1 MPTPGIGEPYSI
13 TLVGADKQSGS
24 NVEANRLGG
33 SRVDRQHQA
42 LPCETALLPGCR
54 AGGVELH
61 QAGSIRVRPA
71 RLVMPDPPVV
81 RRGLGIALR
90 RVLPLLLT
98 PERGDV
104 EVGPGAAHRLVAAVV
119 DEVGTEHA
127 VAVTDE
133 RICAMPLIDSEV
145 LVEVVGDRV
154 PWDQLPSMRAFRRA
168 MSGCGARETK
178 ARVVSRTFRWAGW
191 ATWSPTM
198 EQPMQA

>member
-1 MPTPGIGEPYSI
+1 MSVWARPPSTTMSCPVIQPARRLARNTT
-13 TLVGADKQSGS
+13 TLGAK
-24 NVEANRLGG
+24 LH
-33 SRVDRQHQA
+33 RV
-42 LPCETALLPGCR
+42 
-54 AGGVELH
+54 
-61 QAGSIRVRPA
+61 GSIRVRPS
-71 RLVMPDPPVV
+71 RLVVPDPPVV

-154 PWDQLPSMRAFRRA
+154 PRDQPPSHARLQARDVRLRRTRDEGESGVA
-168 MSGCGARETK
+168 GVQMSG
-178 ARVVSRTFRWAGW
+178 
-191 ATWSPTM
+191 
-198 EQPMQA
+198 